1 MQTFYI
7 SNLENRI
14 KIKTSKGPLNFANI
28 GSLKTTHIYSEQ
40 EYTETF
46 YLLNWPSH
54 YKQKLMGKSYKH
66 ILGKLEN
73 LL

>member
-1 MQTFYI
+1 M
-7 SNLENRI
+7 
-14 KIKTSKGPLNFANI
+14 PLKFAYI
-28 GSLKTTHIYSEQ
+28 GSLKTKHIYSEQ
-40 EYTETF
+40 YTETF

-54 YKQKLMGKSYKH
+54 YKQKLVGKSYNY